1 MEDPGGKRRRMSAE
15 QSLTHRDKVL
25 QVVKARL
32 NEATPRSEGPSLH
45 LPENMESNGEASS
58 IISQAIWRLGHLQGM
73 LLFGDL
79 RNQQLLPERD
89 EAYSWAT
96 EERFLKVHNVIM
108 TFLFQNCHTIQRD
121 ETTMIAA
128 PAHLLRVER
137 MNDLVLSGLQVARAR
152 GQQDHLLEQ
161 LDAITARGG
170 PSLRPPPPTTG
181 GEAPASSD
189 SGLTLSEEIERQNSA
204 AIEEEQAFQEHL
216 ESLEDPLPSGLWA
229 EEYPNTPEH
238 TKGSK

>member
-15 QSLTHRDKVL
+15 QSLTYRDKVL

-89 EAYSWAT
+89 EAYHGRLVSLNCVT
-96 EERFLKVHNVIM
+96 ILKEKCHDYVVHLHEP
-108 TFLFQNCHTIQRD
+108 LFC
-121 ETTMIAA
+121 
-128 PAHLLRVER
+128 
-137 MNDLVLSGLQVARAR
+137 
-152 GQQDHLLEQ
+152 
-161 LDAITARGG
+161 G
-170 PSLRPPPPTTG
+170 P
-181 GEAPASSD
+181 
-189 SGLTLSEEIERQNSA
+189 
-204 AIEEEQAFQEHL
+204 
-216 ESLEDPLPSGLWA
+216 
-229 EEYPNTPEH
+229 
-238 TKGSK
+238 